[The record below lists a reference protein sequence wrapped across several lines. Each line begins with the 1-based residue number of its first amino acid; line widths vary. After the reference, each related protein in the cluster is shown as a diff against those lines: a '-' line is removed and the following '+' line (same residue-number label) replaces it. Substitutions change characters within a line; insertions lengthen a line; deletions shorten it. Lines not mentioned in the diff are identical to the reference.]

1 MIFLSELATILKVT
15 GSKSPK
21 GSSSIKISGLDIRTD
36 AIATLTCCPP
46 DITEEKLNKIDKYY
60 DLLIEGN
67 NKSRISGPKFNF
79 SNLTIASFLERSV
92 NW

>member
-46 DITEEKLNKIDKYY
+46 DNSINWRVNSGRGRSNASKIGFTYSITV
-60 DLLIEGN
+60 
-67 NKSRISGPKFNF
+67 S
-79 SNLTIASFLERSV
+79 
-92 NW
+92 